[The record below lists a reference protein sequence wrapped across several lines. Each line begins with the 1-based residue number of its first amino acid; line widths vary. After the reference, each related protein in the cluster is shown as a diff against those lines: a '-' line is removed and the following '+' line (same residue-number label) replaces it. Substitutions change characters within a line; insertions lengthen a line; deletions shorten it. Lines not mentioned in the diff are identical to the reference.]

1 MCIIRGIN
9 IVRELDQEGPLVYFS
24 FVLLV
29 LSLFFVGVASFQFC
43 KTGEIKKDEGTYDP
57 IPETVQEVRAPG
69 HLQAGKAEQ

>member
-1 MCIIRGIN
+1 M
-9 IVRELDQEGPLVYFS
+9 
-24 FVLLV
+24 